1 MKALCLRPARSGVF
15 GNDFFGEF
23 DSFFNNVLSNRT
35 LTSDLST
42 DFSPRVDI
50 RDTDESIFLT
60 FELPGLN
67 KEDIKVSVA
76 DNILTVTGEQ
86 KSSKEEKAEG
96 YVRREIRSG
105 SFSRSFTLPTTVNST
120 KVSAD
125 YRNGLLEV
133 RLDKIEEVK
142 PKTIEVNVG

>member
-1 MKALCLRPARSGVF
+1 MNALCLRPARPGVF

-23 DSFFNNVLSNRT
+23 DRFFDNVLSTTTFR
-35 LTSDLST
+35 SDLPA

-50 RDTDESIFLT
+50 RDTEDSVYLT
-60 FELPGLN
+60 FELPGLS

-76 DNILTVTGEQ
+76 DNVLTITGER
-86 KSSKEEKAEG
+86 KSESEEKDNG

-105 SFSRSFTLPTTVNST
+105 SFSRSFTLPRTVNNN

-125 YRNGLLEV
+125 YRNGLLEI
-133 RLDKIEEVK
+133 RLDKAEEVK
-142 PKTIEVNVG
+142 PRQIEVKVS